1 MVKGSITPSAEDP
14 VTVTRDISVSVTDGT
29 DPLENV
35 DVILEDAEEN
45 QYTGKTGSA
54 GGCTIKDVP
63 EGTYNVV
70 ASATGYTDYE
80 DTLTVTAETDTLE
93 IEMTVETQE
102 EENTPGGG

>member
-1 MVKGSITPSAEDP
+1 MVKGSITPSAP
-14 VTVTRDISVSVTDGT
+14 TNLTVTRDISVHVTDGT

-63 EGTYNVV
+63 EGTYTVV
-70 ASATGYTDYE
+70 ATATGYTDYE
-80 DTLTVTAETDTLE
+80 GTFTVSENSTTLNVTLTS
-93 IEMTVETQE
+93 
-102 EENTPGGG
+102 